1 MRLGKPNG
9 VKLVMKNM
17 EDSIKAIN
25 SGVTDKYKLIVVVQT
40 IKEAKQLI
48 EGCPQIKSLNLGNAK
63 ESKTTTQV
71 SKQVFLEEEEK
82 EILREL
88 IGKGIE
94 CEIRA
99 LADDVKQDVAKS
111 L

>member
-1 MRLGKPNG
+1 
-9 VKLVMKNM
+9 MKNM

-25 SGVTDKYKLIVVVQT
+25 SGVTDKYKLIIVVQS

-48 EGCPQIKSLNLGNAK
+48 DGCPQIKSINLGNTK

-88 IGKGIE
+88 IGKGVE

-99 LADDVKQDVAKS
+99 LADDPKQDVSKS